1 MMRMNLGRRSREGG
15 QALVETAIVILLILS
30 LSMAIID
37 FGRMLMLLNMVTSA
51 TRDAARVA
59 SAVNHADRT
68 VAGAP
73 CNEGAIKDIVVNQ
86 LADVG
91 LDLDPDADVGITQ
104 DAGNPGANIP
114 ATITVTTSVAIP
126 WIALFNFV
134 GSDLEVSRSVT
145 FKDESPTGDGCS

>member
-1 MMRMNLGRRSREGG
+1 MMRTNPARRARAGG

-30 LSMAIID
+30 MSMAIID

-59 SAVNHADRT
+59 AAVNHADRT
-68 VAGAP
+68 VAGVP
-73 CNEGAIKDIVVNQ
+73 CDEGAIKDIVVNQ

-91 LDLDPDADVGITQ
+91 LTLDPDADVEITQ
-104 DAGNPGANIP
+104 DAGNPASNVP
-114 ATITVTTSVAIP
+114 ATITVTTSIAIP

-134 GSDLEVSRSVT
+134 GTDLQVSRSVT
-145 FKDESPTGDGCS
+145 FKDESPTGDGC

>member
-1 MMRMNLGRRSREGG
+1 MMRKNSGRRARGRG

-37 FGRMLMLLNMVTSA
+37 FGRMLMLVNMVTSA

-68 VAGAP
+68 TGGVP

-91 LDLDPDADVGITQ
+91 LSLDADSDVEITQ
-104 DAGNPGANIP
+104 DPGNVGANVP
-114 ATITVTTSVAIP
+114 ATITVTTSIAIP

-134 GSDLEVSRSVT
+134 GTDLQVSRSVT
-145 FKDESPTGDGCS
+145 FKDESPTGDGC

>member
-1 MMRMNLGRRSREGG
+1 MMRTNPAGRARVRG

-30 LSMAIID
+30 MSMAIID

-59 SAVNHADRT
+59 AAVNHADRT
-68 VAGAP
+68 TAGVP
-73 CNEGAIKDIVVNQ
+73 CDEGAIKDIVVNQ

-91 LDLDPDADVGITQ
+91 LTLDPDADVEITQ
-104 DAGNPGANIP
+104 DAGNPAANVP
-114 ATITVTTSVAIP
+114 ATITVTTSIAIP

-134 GSDLEVSRSVT
+134 GTDLQVSRSVT
-145 FKDESPTGDGCS
+145 FKDESPTGDGC